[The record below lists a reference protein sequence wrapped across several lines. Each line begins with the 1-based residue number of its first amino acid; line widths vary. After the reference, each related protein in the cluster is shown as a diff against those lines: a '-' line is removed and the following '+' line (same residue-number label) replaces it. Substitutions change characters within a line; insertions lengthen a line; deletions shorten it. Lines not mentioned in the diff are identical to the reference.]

1 MFKWYRDARVC
12 ITYLSDVDSGFS
24 SGLPGYQ
31 VTDPGQEES
40 TKVTAPPDGPKAT
53 NIFQS
58 TNGDMPSQW
67 FSRGWTLQELLA
79 PRDMYFYDVNWEYL
93 GTKTLLAQ
101 EIERITGIDAEYL
114 TGAKNFRKACI
125 ATRMSWMAG
134 RTTTRVE
141 DTTYSMLGLFDV
153 TMTVQYGEGQRAFMR
168 LQQELLS
175 AALDESIF
183 AWRMPEPSAGEKQD
197 IERDTGTTWESNE
210 WGLLAPSPDWFR
222 NCGNVRIEGGL
233 PVGRPARSFQM
244 DRQGLQIPSLPIK
257 HYFRYTSLLT
267 LASMTIIGMFPAF
280 YYITRKTRKEYIK
293 GLLFPLNCWVTDTRG
308 AAARLSIRLGT
319 GKSGSS
325 IRRMDCTELPL
336 GYKEGQTA
344 GEGEVIV
351 LQPEL
356 RSSD

>member
-1 MFKWYRDARVC
+1 MQVTVRLGFRYLWCDRVCIDKSSTTEESESINAMFKWYRDARVC
-12 ITYLSDVDSGFS
+12 ITYLSD
-24 SGLPGYQ
+24 
-31 VTDPGQEES
+31 
-40 TKVTAPPDGPKAT
+40 VTAPPDGPKAT

-183 AWRMPEPSAGEKQD
+183 AW
-197 IERDTGTTWESNE
+197 
-210 WGLLAPSPDWFR
+210 
-222 NCGNVRIEGGL
+222 
-233 PVGRPARSFQM
+233 
-244 DRQGLQIPSLPIK
+244 
-257 HYFRYTSLLT
+257 
-267 LASMTIIGMFPAF
+267 
-280 YYITRKTRKEYIK
+280 
-293 GLLFPLNCWVTDTRG
+293 
-308 AAARLSIRLGT
+308 
-319 GKSGSS
+319 
-325 IRRMDCTELPL
+325 
-336 GYKEGQTA
+336 
-344 GEGEVIV
+344 
-351 LQPEL
+351 
-356 RSSD
+356 